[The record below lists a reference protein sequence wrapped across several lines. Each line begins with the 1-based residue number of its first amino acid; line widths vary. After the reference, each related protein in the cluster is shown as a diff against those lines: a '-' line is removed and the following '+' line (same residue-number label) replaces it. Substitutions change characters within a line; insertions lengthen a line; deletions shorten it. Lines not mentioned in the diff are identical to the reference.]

1 MSLNKNA
8 DVKGATFGKQ
18 DCQLIKEMVEA
29 GITSVAT
36 HICITCSLDRT
47 ASIWSSLPRATG
59 QATDREHLI
68 QYDKASRDK
77 IVPPWLKNDQ
87 KMLSGEKVT

>member
-47 ASIWSSLPRATG
+47 SSIWSSLPGATG
-59 QATDREHLI
+59 KATDRENLI
-68 QYDKASRDK
+68 
-77 IVPPWLKNDQ
+77 
-87 KMLSGEKVT
+87 